1 MRCVM
6 PSILAEDEQK
16 PMHMLNITSYSV
28 NWTQVFTESQSCVWD
43 WLRFEITTKND
54 TPTRNDNFF
63 I

>member
-43 WLRFEITTKND
+43 WLRFW
-54 TPTRNDNFF
+54 DNNQKWHSHKKW
-63 I
+63 